1 MDTPQFH
8 VLIVDDEPVVARYLA
23 GLLPPLSYKSHV
35 VSSGQ
40 ECLERIQSKAVSP
53 DMILIDS
60 EMPGMDGFATL
71 RQLRRISSDVPVVMM
86 SCFSS
91 PEHTLEAWQCGAQDF
106 LQKPIM
112 QSDLEKLV
120 TKHCKA
126 TKVSAEI
133 PGLQLPHVE
142 EFGDG
147 QFFLATSPEMRAIRR
162 QVSMLSKAD
171 VPVLITG
178 ESGSGKEVVAQLL
191 HRHSLRAGRQL
202 LKVNCAALPADLL
215 ESELFGYEA
224 GAFTGAMKSKPGKFE
239 LCDGGTILL
248 DEIGEMSPQLQAKL
262 LHVLQDGS
270 FSRLGARVNTKV
282 NVRVLAATN
291 VDIEQAIAER
301 RFREDL
307 YYRLNA
313 FVIKVP
319 PLRERREEIPYLLNE
334 LATRFAVTHHLEP
347 VMFSPEMIAAAVQ
360 YRWPG
365 NLRELGNFV
374 KRYLI
379 TRDAESALVELES
392 KIRPRMCVPAAAAI
406 IEDVAPA
413 PLSGLKSVVRSMKDQ
428 TESRM
433 ILEVLDQSK
442 WNRRIAAERLQ
453 ISYKAL
459 LYKIRTYNLEASA

>member
-1 MDTPQFH
+1 MNSHRFH
-8 VLIVDDEPVVARYLA
+8 ILIVDDEPVVARYLA
-23 GLLPPLSYKSHV
+23 GLLPPSKFRTDI
-35 VSSGQ
+35 VSSGA
-40 ECLERIQSKAVSP
+40 ECIEKMQSAAQMP
-53 DMILIDS
+53 NMILLDS
-60 EMPGMDGFATL
+60 EMPGLDGFSTL
-71 RQLRRISSDVPVVMM
+71 RQLRRISSDVPVAMM
-86 SCFSS
+86 SCFSN

-106 LQKPIM
+106 LQKPILR
-112 QSDLEKLV
+112 SDLEKLAA
-120 TKHCKA
+120 KHCKEAKITVEA
-126 TKVSAEI
+126 T
-133 PGLQLPHVE
+133 GLPQPHLE
-142 EFGDG
+142 EFEDG
-147 QFFLATSPEMRAIRR
+147 QFFLATTPEMRAIRR
-162 QVSMLSKAD
+162 QVSMLSKTD
-171 VPVLITG
+171 VSVLITG
-178 ESGSGKEVVAQLL
+178 ESGSGKEVVANLL

-291 VDIEQAIAER
+291 VDIEQAIADR

-334 LATRFAVTHHLEP
+334 LATRFAAMHHLEP
-347 VMFSPEMIAAAVQ
+347 VRFSADMIAAAVQ
-360 YRWPG
+360 YPWPG

-379 TRDAESALVELES
+379 TRDAGAALVELEA
-392 KIRPRMCVPAAAAI
+392 KIRPRVAMHAVSSPVEEVRAASA
-406 IEDVAPA
+406 
-413 PLSGLKSVVRSMKDQ
+413 SGLKSVVRTMKDQ

-433 ILEVLDQSK
+433 ILQVLDQAK

>member
-1 MDTPQFH
+1 MTLPLFH
-8 VLIVDDEPVVARYLA
+8 VLIVDDEPAVAQYLS
-23 GLLPPLSYKSHV
+23 GLLPPSRFKTQIAN
-35 VSSGQ
+35 SG
-40 ECLERIQSKAVSP
+40 EKCLKKIQSTTPSL
-53 DMILIDS
+53 DMILMDS
-60 EMPGMDGFATL
+60 EMPEMDGFSTL
-71 RQLRRISSDVPVVMM
+71 RQVRRITSDTPVVMM

-91 PEHTLEAWQCGAQDF
+91 PAHTMEAWQSGAQDF
-106 LQKPIM
+106 LQKPILP
-112 QSDLEKLV
+112 SDIERVVAKYCREPKPAVEGGCSQQPHLEN
-120 TKHCKA
+120 
-126 TKVSAEI
+126 
-133 PGLQLPHVE
+133 
-142 EFGDG
+142 FDDG

-162 QVSMLSKAD
+162 QVVMLSKAD

-178 ESGSGKEVVAQLL
+178 ESGVGKEVVAQLL
-191 HRHSLRAGRQL
+191 HRHSQRAGRQL
-202 LKVNCAALPADLL
+202 LKVNCAALPQDLL

-262 LHVLQDGS
+262 LHVLQDGT

-291 VDIEQAIAER
+291 VDIEQAIAEK

-319 PLRERREEIPYLLNE
+319 PLRERREEIPYFLNE
-334 LATRFAVTHHLEP
+334 LAQRFAATHRLEP
-347 VMFSPEMIAAAVQ
+347 VTFTPEMIAAAIR
-360 YRWPG
+360 YSWPG

-379 TRDAESALVELES
+379 IRDAEATLAELEA
-392 KIRPRMCVPAAAAI
+392 KIRPQTTSSLRQAAAD
-406 IEDVAPA
+406 EVASGSV
-413 PLSGLKSVVRSMKDQ
+413 SGLKSVVRSMKDQ

-433 ILEVLDQSK
+433 ILEVLGQTK

-459 LYKIRTYNLEASA
+459 LYKIRVYNLEASA

>member
-1 MDTPQFH
+1 M
-8 VLIVDDEPVVARYLA
+8 E
-23 GLLPPLSYKSHV
+23 
-35 VSSGQ
+35 
-40 ECLERIQSKAVSP
+40 ELE
-53 DMILIDS
+53 
-60 EMPGMDGFATL
+60 
-71 RQLRRISSDVPVVMM
+71 
-86 SCFSS
+86 
-91 PEHTLEAWQCGAQDF
+91 
-106 LQKPIM
+106 
-112 QSDLEKLV
+112 
-120 TKHCKA
+120 
-126 TKVSAEI
+126 
-133 PGLQLPHVE
+133 
-142 EFGDG
+142 DG
-147 QFFLATSPEMRAIRR
+147 QFFLAASEEMRSIRR
-162 QVSMLSKAD
+162 QATMLSQAN

-178 ESGSGKEVVAQLL
+178 ESGVGKEVVAQLL
-191 HRHSLRAGRQL
+191 HRHSLRAGRQF

-291 VDIEQAIAER
+291 IDIEQAIADR

-319 PLRERREEIPYLLNE
+319 ALRERPEEIPYFLNE
-334 LATRFAVTHHLEP
+334 LATRFAITNRLDMVRFP
-347 VMFSPEMIAAAVQ
+347 PELIAAAVQ
-360 YRWPG
+360 YPWPG
-365 NLRELGNFV
+365 NLRELSNFV

-379 TRDAESALVELES
+379 TRDGQAALAELET
-392 KIRPRMCVPAAAAI
+392 KIRPRTAASSERSFADEAAPSS
-406 IEDVAPA
+406 V
-413 PLSGLKSVVRSMKDQ
+413 SGLKSVVRSMKDQ

-433 ILEVLDQSK
+433 ILEVLDQAK

-459 LYKIRTYNLEASA
+459 LYKIRLYNLAASA

>member
-1 MDTPQFH
+1 MDSPRFH
-8 VLIVDDEPVVARYLA
+8 ILIVDDEPVVARYLA
-23 GLLPPLSYKSHV
+23 GLLPPLKFKTDV
-35 VSSGQ
+35 VSCGQ
-40 ECLERIQSKAVSP
+40 ECLEKIQSMPSALDLV
-53 DMILIDS
+53 LIDS
-60 EMPGMDGFATL
+60 EMPGVDGFATL

-106 LQKPIM
+106 LQKPILR
-112 QSDLEKLV
+112 SDLEKLV
-120 TKHCKA
+120 AKHCKEPKITVEA
-126 TKVSAEI
+126 SG
-133 PGLQLPHVE
+133 PQQPHLE
-142 EFGDG
+142 DFEDG
-147 QFFLATSPEMRAIRR
+147 QFFLATSPAMRAIRR

-262 LHVLQDGS
+262 LHVLQDGC

-319 PLRERREEIPYLLNE
+319 PLRDRREEIPYLLNE
-334 LATRFAVTHHLEP
+334 LAMRFAVTHRLEP
-347 VMFSPEMIAAAVQ
+347 VLFSPEMIAAAVQ
-360 YRWPG
+360 YPWPG

-379 TRDAESALVELES
+379 TRDSGAALVELES
-392 KIRPRMCVPAAAAI
+392 KIRPRAQAPVTPIAEDTVPAA
-406 IEDVAPA
+406 V
-413 PLSGLKSVVRSMKDQ
+413 SGLKSVVRSMKDQ

-459 LYKIRTYNLEASA
+459 LYKIRVYNLEASA

>member
-1 MDTPQFH
+1 MDSPRFH
-8 VLIVDDEPVVARYLA
+8 ILIVDDEPVVARYLA
-23 GLLPPLSYKSHV
+23 GLLPSLKFKTDV
-35 VSSGQ
+35 VISGQ
-40 ECLERIQSKAVSP
+40 ECLEKIQSMSSAP
-53 DMILIDS
+53 DMVLIDA
-60 EMPGMDGFATL
+60 EMPGVDGFATL
-71 RQLRRISSDVPVVMM
+71 RQLRRISSEIPFVMM
-86 SCFSS
+86 SCYSS
-91 PEHTLEAWQCGAQDF
+91 PDHTLEAWQCGAQDF
-106 LQKPIM
+106 LQKPILR
-112 QSDLEKLV
+112 SDLEKLV
-120 TKHCKA
+120 AKHCKEPKITVEA
-126 TKVSAEI
+126 SG
-133 PGLQLPHVE
+133 PQQPHVE
-142 EFGDG
+142 DFEDG

-262 LHVLQDGS
+262 LHVLQDGC

-291 VDIEQAIAER
+291 VDIEQAIADR

-319 PLRERREEIPYLLNE
+319 PLRDRREEIPYLLNE
-334 LATRFAVTHHLEP
+334 LAMRFAVTHRLEP
-347 VMFSPEMIAAAVQ
+347 VLFSPKMIAAAVQ
-360 YRWPG
+360 YPWPG

-379 TRDAESALVELES
+379 TRDSESALVELES
-392 KIRPRMCVPAAAAI
+392 KIRPRAQAPVTAIAEETAPAA
-406 IEDVAPA
+406 V
-413 PLSGLKSVVRSMKDQ
+413 SGLKSVVRSMKDQ

-459 LYKIRTYNLEASA
+459 LYKIRVYNLEASA

>member
-1 MDTPQFH
+1 MDSPRFH
-8 VLIVDDEPVVARYLA
+8 ILIVDDEPLVARYIA
-23 GLLPPLSYKSHV
+23 GLLPPSKFNVDV
-35 VSSGQ
+35 VSSGL
-40 ECLERIQSKAVSP
+40 ECLDKIQSKTVLP
-53 DMILIDS
+53 DMLLIDS
-60 EMPGMDGFATL
+60 EMPGLDGFATL
-71 RQLRRISSDVPVVMM
+71 RQLRRISSDIPVAMM

-91 PEHTLEAWQCGAQDF
+91 PEHALEAWQCGAQDF
-106 LQKPIM
+106 LQKPILCP
-112 QSDLEKLV
+112 DLEKLV
-120 TKHCKA
+120 AKHCKEP
-126 TKVSAEI
+126 KVSIEASA
-133 PGLQLPHVE
+133 PMQPHVE
-142 EFGDG
+142 DFEDG
-147 QFFLATSPEMRAIRR
+147 QFFLAASAEMRAIRR

-191 HRHSLRAGRQL
+191 HRNSLRAGRQL

-262 LHVLQDGS
+262 LHVLQDGC

-291 VDIEQAIAER
+291 VDIDQAIADR

-319 PLRERREEIPYLLNE
+319 PLRERLEEIPYLLSE
-334 LATRFAVTHHLEP
+334 LATRFAITHHLEP

-360 YRWPG
+360 YPWPG

-379 TRDAESALVELES
+379 TRDARSALVELEL
-392 KIRPRMCVPAAAAI
+392 KIRPRAAVAAVTSI
-406 IEDVAPA
+406 IEDAPA
-413 PLSGLKSVVRSMKDQ
+413 DTASGLKSVVRSMKDQ

-433 ILEVLDQSK
+433 ILEVLDQAK

>member
-1 MDTPQFH
+1 MKSPQFH

-23 GLLPPLSYKSHV
+23 SLLPSPKFETHV
-35 VSSGQ
+35 VNSGA
-40 ECLERIQSKAVSP
+40 ECLHAMQSKVVAFDLVI
-53 DMILIDS
+53 MDS
-60 EMPGMDGFATL
+60 EMPVMDGLATL
-71 RQLRRISSDVPVVMM
+71 RQLRRIVSNVPVAMT
-86 SCFSS
+86 SCYASS
-91 PEHTLEAWQCGAQDF
+91 AHTLEAWQCGAQEF
-106 LQKPIM
+106 LPKPI
-112 QSDLEKLV
+112 LEVDIERLV
-120 TKHCKA
+120 SKFCKEPKA
-126 TKVSAEI
+126 AVAVI
-133 PGLQLPHVE
+133 DPQQPHLE
-142 EFGDG
+142 ELEDG
-147 QFFLATSPEMRAIRR
+147 QFFLAASEEMRSIRR
-162 QVSMLSKAD
+162 QATMLSQAN

-178 ESGSGKEVVAQLL
+178 ESGVGKEVVAQLL
-191 HRHSLRAGRQL
+191 HRHSLRAGRQF

-291 VDIEQAIAER
+291 IDIEQAIADR

-319 PLRERREEIPYLLNE
+319 ALRERPEEIPYFLNE
-334 LATRFAVTHHLEP
+334 LATRFAITNRLEMVRFP
-347 VMFSPEMIAAAVQ
+347 SELIAAAVQ
-360 YRWPG
+360 YPWPG
-365 NLRELGNFV
+365 NLRELSNFV

-379 TRDAESALVELES
+379 TRDGQAALAELET
-392 KIRPRMCVPAAAAI
+392 KIRPRTAASSERSFADEAAPSS
-406 IEDVAPA
+406 D
-413 PLSGLKSVVRSMKDQ
+413 SGLKSVVRSMKDQ

-433 ILEVLDQSK
+433 ILEVLDQAK

-459 LYKIRTYNLEASA
+459 LYKIRLYNLAASA

>member
-1 MDTPQFH
+1 MESPLFD
-8 VLIVDDEPVVARYLA
+8 VLIVDDEPVIARYLA
-23 GLLPPLSYKSHV
+23 GLLP
-35 VSSGQ
+35 SSRFRTHIVNRGQ
-40 ECLERIQSKAVSP
+40 ECLEKIESKTVRP
-53 DMILIDS
+53 DMILMDA
-60 EMPGMDGFATL
+60 EMPGLDGFTTL
-71 RQLRRISSDVPVVMM
+71 RELRRRSHDIPVAIM
-86 SCFSS
+86 SCLIG
-91 PEHTLEAWQCGAQDF
+91 PERTFEAWQCGAHDF
-106 LQKPIM
+106 LQKPIL
-112 QSDLEKLV
+112 QSDIDRL
-120 TKHCKA
+120 TAKHCKSP
-126 TKVSAEI
+126 KVN
-133 PGLQLPHVE
+133 E
-142 EFGDG
+142 EAMSPQPYIEDFEDG
-147 QFFLATSPEMRAIRR
+147 QFFLANSAQMRAIRQ
-162 QVSMLSKAD
+162 QVGMLSKAD
-171 VPVLITG
+171 VSVLITG
-178 ESGSGKEVVAQLL
+178 ESGVGKEIVAQLL
-191 HRHSLRAGRQL
+191 HRHSKRAGRQM

-270 FSRLGARVNTKV
+270 FSRLGARANTKV

-291 VDIEQAIAER
+291 IDIEQAIRER

-334 LATRFAVTHHLEP
+334 LATRFALTHHLDS
-347 VMFSPEMIAAAVQ
+347 VLFSPEMIATAVQ
-360 YRWPG
+360 YHWPG

-379 TRDAESALVELES
+379 TRDGESALVELES
-392 KIRPRMCVPAAAAI
+392 KIRPNMNVPLRESV
-406 IEDVAPA
+406 IEEIAPA
-413 PLSGLKSVVRSMKDQ
+413 SVSGLKSVVRSMKDQ

-433 ILEVLDQSK
+433 ILEVLDQAK

-459 LYKIRTYNLEASA
+459 LYKIRLYNLEASA

>member
-1 MDTPQFH
+1 MDSPLFN
-8 VLIVDDEPVVARYLA
+8 VLIVDDEPVVAQYLA
-23 GLLPPLSYKSHV
+23 GLLPPSRFRTHIV
-35 VSSGQ
+35 NRGQ
-40 ECLERIQSKAVSP
+40 ECLEKIQSKAVSP
-53 DMILIDS
+53 DMILMDA
-60 EMPGMDGFATL
+60 ELPGFSGFATL
-71 RQLRRISSDVPVVMM
+71 RELRRMSQDVPVAMM
-86 SCFSS
+86 SCFTG
-91 PEHTLEAWQCGAQDF
+91 PEQTFEAWQSGAQDF
-106 LQKPIM
+106 LQKPILEA
-112 QSDLEKLV
+112 DIEKLIA
-120 TKHCKA
+120 KHCKTPKA
-126 TKVSAEI
+126 A
-133 PGLQLPHVE
+133 LQTTAPQQPYIE
-142 EFGDG
+142 EFEDG
-147 QFFLATSPEMRAIRR
+147 QFFLATSADMRAIRQ
-162 QVSMLSKAD
+162 QVVMLSKAD

-178 ESGSGKEVVAQLL
+178 ESGVGKEVVAQLL
-191 HRHSLRAGRQL
+191 HRHSKRAGRQI
-202 LKVNCAALPADLL
+202 LKVNCAALPAELL

-291 VDIEQAIAER
+291 IDIEQAIRER

-334 LATRFAVTHHLEP
+334 LTTRFAIVHHLDP
-347 VMFSPEMIAAAVQ
+347 VAFSPEMIAAAVQ
-360 YRWPG
+360 YHWPG

-379 TRDAESALVELES
+379 TRDANSALVELES
-392 KIRPRMCVPAAAAI
+392 KIRPQVNVSTRAAT
-406 IEDVAPA
+406 IEESTPMSI
-413 PLSGLKSVVRSMKDQ
+413 SGLKSVVRTMKDQ

-433 ILEVLDQSK
+433 ILEVLDQAK

-459 LYKIRTYNLEASA
+459 LYKIRLYNLEASA

>member
-1 MDTPQFH
+1 MNSPRFYI
-8 VLIVDDEPVVARYLA
+8 LIVDDEPGVAQYLA
-23 GLLPPLSYKSHV
+23 GLLPPSKFKTEIV
-35 VSSGQ
+35 NSGA
-40 ECLERIQSKAVSP
+40 ECLGRLQSAACP
-53 DMILIDS
+53 FDMILIDS

-71 RQLRRISSDVPVVMM
+71 RQVRRISSDVPVVMM

-91 PEHTLEAWQCGAQDF
+91 PEQTMEAWQCGAQDF
-106 LQKPIM
+106 LQKPILR
-112 QSDLEKLV
+112 SDLERV
-120 TKHCKA
+120 TGKHCKDA
-126 TKVSAEI
+126 KLAVEASG
-133 PGLQLPHVE
+133 PQQPQVE
-142 EFGDG
+142 EFEDG

-178 ESGSGKEVVAQLL
+178 ESGAGKEVVAQLL
-191 HRHSLRAGRQL
+191 HRHSLRVGRQL

-262 LHVLQDGS
+262 LQVLQDGS

-282 NVRVLAATN
+282 SVRVLAATN
-291 VDIEQAIAER
+291 VDIEQAIRER

-334 LATRFAVTHHLEP
+334 LAMRFAVAHHLEP

-360 YRWPG
+360 YPWPG

-379 TRDAESALVELES
+379 TRDARSALAELES
-392 KIRPRMCVPAAAAI
+392 KVRPRIPVQSVGLAA
-406 IEDVAPA
+406 EEVAPA
-413 PLSGLKSVVRSMKDQ
+413 SVSGLKSVVRSMKDQ

-459 LYKIRTYNLEASA
+459 LYKIRIYNLEASA

>member
-1 MDTPQFH
+1 MDSPQFH
-8 VLIVDDEPVVARYLA
+8 VLIVDDEPVVAQYLA
-23 GLLPPLSYKSHV
+23 GFLPPSKFVTHV

-40 ECLERIQSKAVSP
+40 ECLAKLKANAPSCDLVLM
-53 DMILIDS
+53 DAD
-60 EMPGMDGFATL
+60 MPGMDGFAAL
-71 RQLRRISSDVPVVMM
+71 RQLRMSSVKVPVAIM
-86 SCFSS
+86 SSYS
-91 PEHTLEAWQCGAQDF
+91 GPEHTLEAWQCGAQDF

-112 QSDLEKLV
+112 RSELEKVLA
-120 TKHCKA
+120 KHCKEP
-126 TKVSAEI
+126 KCLLEVCGPQQPYIED
-133 PGLQLPHVE
+133 
-142 EFGDG
+142 FDDG
-147 QFFLATSPEMRAIRR
+147 HFFLATSPEMRAIRR
-162 QVSMLSKAD
+162 QVNMLSKAD

-178 ESGSGKEVVAQLL
+178 ESGVGKEIVAQLL

-202 LKVNCAALPADLL
+202 LKVNCAALPVDLL

-239 LCDGGTILL
+239 MCDGGTILL

-262 LHVLQDGS
+262 LHVLQDGC
-270 FSRLGARVNTKV
+270 FSRLGARINTKV

-291 VDIEQAIAER
+291 VDIEQAIAEK

-334 LATRFAVTHHLEP
+334 LATRFAVLHHLEP

-379 TRDAESALVELES
+379 TGDADSALVELES
-392 KIRPRMCVPAAAAI
+392 KIRPQAKVSMPRPFIEEATPISAA
-406 IEDVAPA
+406 
-413 PLSGLKSVVRSMKDQ
+413 GLKSVVRSMKDQ

-433 ILEVLDQSK
+433 ILEVLDEAK

-459 LYKIRTYNLEASA
+459 LYKIRIYNLEASA

>member
-1 MDTPQFH
+1 MDSPQFH
-8 VLIVDDEPVVARYLA
+8 ILIVDDEPVVARYLA
-23 GLLPPLSYKSHV
+23 GLLPLSKFKTEVLHT
-35 VSSGQ
+35 GQ
-40 ECLERIQSKAVSP
+40 ACLEKLQSAGQIP
-53 DMILIDS
+53 DMILMDS
-60 EMPGMDGFATL
+60 ELPGMDGFATL
-71 RQLRRISSDVPVVMM
+71 RQLRRISSDTPVVMM

-91 PEHTLEAWQCGAQDF
+91 AERTLEAWQCGAQDYI
-106 LQKPIM
+106 QKPILR
-112 QSDLEKLV
+112 SDVEKLV
-120 TKHCKA
+120 AKHCKEPKIAVEA
-126 TKVSAEI
+126 TG
-133 PGLQLPHVE
+133 PQQPHLE
-142 EFGDG
+142 DFDDG

-178 ESGSGKEVVAQLL
+178 ESGSGKEIVAQLL
-191 HRHSLRAGRQL
+191 HRHSQRASRQL

-262 LHVLQDGS
+262 LHVLQDGC

-301 RFREDL
+301 RFRDDL

-334 LATRFAVTHHLEP
+334 LASRFAVIHHLDP
-347 VMFSPEMIAAAVQ
+347 VMFSPEMIAAAIQ
-360 YRWPG
+360 YPWPG

-379 TRDAESALVELES
+379 TRDTGSALAELES
-392 KIRPRMCVPAAAAI
+392 KIRPRVPVQAVGVVAENTMPAA
-406 IEDVAPA
+406 E
-413 PLSGLKSVVRSMKDQ
+413 SGLKSVVRSMKDQ

-433 ILEVLDQSK
+433 ILEVLDQAK

-459 LYKIRTYNLEASA
+459 LYKIRIYNLEASA

>member
-1 MDTPQFH
+1 MNLPLFH
-8 VLIVDDEPVVARYLA
+8 VLVVDDEPAVARYLA
-23 GLLPPLSYKSHV
+23 GLLPPSRFKTHV
-35 VSSGQ
+35 VNSGH
-40 ECLERIQSKAVSP
+40 ECLKKIQSKTPSL
-53 DMILIDS
+53 DLILIDS
-60 EMPGMDGFATL
+60 EMPEMDGFSTL
-71 RQLRRISSDVPVVMM
+71 RQLRRIATDTPVVMM
-86 SCFSS
+86 SCFSG
-91 PEHTLEAWQCGAQDF
+91 PEHTMEAWQCGAQDF
-106 LQKPIM
+106 LQKPIL
-112 QSDLEKLV
+112 SADIEKMV
-120 TKHCKA
+120 AKHCKEP
-126 TKVSAEI
+126 KVAVEPSG
-133 PGLQLPHVE
+133 PQQPHLE
-142 EFGDG
+142 DFDDG

-178 ESGSGKEVVAQLL
+178 ESGVGKEVVAQLL
-191 HRHSLRAGRQL
+191 HRHSQRASRQL
-202 LKVNCAALPADLL
+202 LKVNCAALPQDLL

-248 DEIGEMSPQLQAKL
+248 DEIGEMSSQLQAKL
-262 LHVLQDGS
+262 LHVLQDGT

-291 VDIEQAIAER
+291 VDIEQAIAEK

-319 PLRERREEIPYLLNE
+319 PLRERREEIPYFLNE
-334 LATRFAVTHHLEP
+334 LARRFSITHHLEP
-347 VMFSPEMIAAAVQ
+347 VTFTPEMIAAAVL
-360 YRWPG
+360 YPWPG

-379 TRDAESALVELES
+379 IRDADSALAELES
-392 KIRPRMCVPAAAAI
+392 KARPRHAAQSMRPVM
-406 IEDVAPA
+406 EDVAPA
-413 PLSGLKSVVRSMKDQ
+413 SISGLKSVVRSMKDQ

-433 ILEVLDQSK
+433 ILEVLDHAK

-459 LYKIRTYNLEASA
+459 LYKIRVYNLEASA

>member
-1 MDTPQFH
+1 MDSPRFH
-8 VLIVDDEPVVARYLA
+8 ILIVDDEPVVARYLA
-23 GLLPPLSYKSHV
+23 GLLPSLKFNTDV
-35 VSSGQ
+35 ISSGH
-40 ECLERIQSKAVSP
+40 ECLERIQSMPSGP
-53 DMILIDS
+53 DMVLIDS
-60 EMPGMDGFATL
+60 EMPGLDGFATL
-71 RQLRRISSDVPVVMM
+71 RQLRRISSNVPVVMM

-91 PEHTLEAWQCGAQDF
+91 PEQTLEAWQCGAQDF
-106 LQKPIM
+106 LQKPILR
-112 QSDLEKLV
+112 SDLEKLV
-120 TKHCKA
+120 AKHCKEPKISVEA
-126 TKVSAEI
+126 SG
-133 PGLQLPHVE
+133 PQQPHVE
-142 EFGDG
+142 DFEDG

-191 HRHSLRAGRQL
+191 HRHSLRVGRQL

-262 LHVLQDGS
+262 LHVLQDGC

-291 VDIEQAIAER
+291 VDIEQAIVER

-319 PLRERREEIPYLLNE
+319 PLRDRREEIPYLLSE
-334 LATRFAVTHHLEP
+334 LAMRFAVTHRLEP
-347 VMFSPEMIAAAVQ
+347 VLFSPEMIAAAVQ
-360 YRWPG
+360 YPWPG

-379 TRDAESALVELES
+379 TRDSGAALVELES
-392 KIRPRMCVPAAAAI
+392 KIRPRTHTPVMPIAEEGAPAA
-406 IEDVAPA
+406 V
-413 PLSGLKSVVRSMKDQ
+413 SGLKSVVRSMKDQ

-459 LYKIRTYNLEASA
+459 LYKIRVYNLEASA

>member
-1 MDTPQFH
+1 MDSPQFQ
-8 VLIVDDEPVVARYLA
+8 VLIADDEPVVGRYLA
-23 GLLPPLSYKSHV
+23 GLLSASKVATQV

-40 ECLERIQSKAVSP
+40 ACLDQVQSRSSSWDLV
-53 DMILIDS
+53 LIDA
-60 EMPGMDGFATL
+60 EMPGMDGFTTL
-71 RQLRRISSDVPVVMM
+71 RRLRRISSDVPVVMM
-86 SCFSS
+86 SYFSR
-91 PEHTLEAWQCGAQDF
+91 PEHAIEAWECGAQEF
-106 LQKPIM
+106 LQKPILHA
-112 QSDLEKLV
+112 DLEGVVLKY
-120 TKHCKA
+120 CKEPKI
-126 TKVSAEI
+126 TIETGGPQQPFLEDLS
-133 PGLQLPHVE
+133 
-142 EFGDG
+142 DG

-178 ESGSGKEVVAQLL
+178 ESGTGKEIVAQLL
-191 HRHSLRAGRQL
+191 HRHSLRMGHQL

-224 GAFTGAMKSKPGKFE
+224 GAFTGATRCKPGKFE

-262 LHVLQDGS
+262 LQVLQDGS
-270 FSRLGARVNTKV
+270 FSRLGARVNSKV

-291 VDIEQAIAER
+291 VDIEKAIAER

-334 LATRFAVTHHLEP
+334 FATRFAVTHQLDSAT
-347 VMFSPEMIAAAVQ
+347 FSPEIIAAAVA
-360 YRWPG
+360 YPWPG

-379 TRDAESALVELES
+379 TRDTGSALMDLEKNS
-392 KIRPRMCVPAAAAI
+392 SRMPVQAARSLA
-406 IEDVAPA
+406 EDATPISA
-413 PLSGLKSVVRSMKDQ
+413 SGLKSVVRSMKDQ
-428 TESRM
+428 TESRI
-433 ILEVLDQSK
+433 ILEVLDQAK

-459 LYKIRTYNLEASA
+459 LYKIRAYNLEISA

>member
-1 MDTPQFH
+1 MNLPMYH
-8 VLIVDDEPVVARYLA
+8 VLVVDDEPAVARYIA
-23 GLLPPLSYKSHV
+23 GLLPQSKFKAQV
-35 VSSGQ
+35 VNSGQ
-40 ECLERIQSKAVSP
+40 ECLKKIQSKTP
-53 DMILIDS
+53 PFDMILMDS
-60 EMPGMDGFATL
+60 EMPGVDGFSTL
-71 RQLRRISSDVPVVMM
+71 RRLRRFSADTPVIIM

-91 PEHTLEAWQCGAQDF
+91 PEHTLEAWQGGAQDF
-106 LQKPIM
+106 LQKPILP
-112 QSDLEKLV
+112 SDIARVVEKY
-120 TKHCKA
+120 CKKPKRA
-126 TKVSAEI
+126 MESEG
-133 PGLQLPHVE
+133 PQQPHIE
-142 EFGDG
+142 DIGEG
-147 QFFLATSPEMRAIRR
+147 QFFLATSPEMRAIWR
-162 QVSMLSKAD
+162 QVNTLSKAD

-178 ESGSGKEVVAQLL
+178 ESGVGKEVIAQLL
-191 HRHSLRAGRQL
+191 HQYSPRASRQL
-202 LKVNCAALPADLL
+202 LKVNCAALPQDLL

-224 GAFTGAMKSKPGKFE
+224 GAFTGAIKSKPGKFE

-262 LHVLQDGS
+262 LHVLQDGT

-313 FVIKVP
+313 FVIKIP
-319 PLRERREEIPYLLNE
+319 PLRERREEIPYFLNE
-334 LATRFAVTHHLEP
+334 LARRYSVIHGLEP
-347 VMFSPEMIAAAVQ
+347 IEFSPELIAAAVL
-360 YRWPG
+360 YHWPG

-374 KRYLI
+374 KRYLVI
-379 TRDAESALVELES
+379 RDAESALVDLEA
-392 KIRPRMCVPAAAAI
+392 KIRPHAAASPALASD
-406 IEDVAPA
+406 EDSMPGAA
-413 PLSGLKSVVRSMKDQ
+413 SGLKSVVRSMKDQ

-459 LYKIRTYNLEASA
+459 LYKIRMYNLEASA

>member
-1 MDTPQFH
+1 MDSPQFH
-8 VLIVDDEPVVARYLA
+8 MLIVDDEPAVAQYLA
-23 GLLPPLSYKSHV
+23 GLLPFTKFKADV
-35 VSSGQ
+35 VSSGH
-40 ECLERIQSKAVSP
+40 ECLKKMQSKDTIF
-53 DMILIDS
+53 DMILLDS

-71 RQLRRISSDVPVVMM
+71 RQLRRISTDIPVVMM

-91 PEHTLEAWQCGAQDF
+91 LQDAIEAWQCGAREVI
-106 LQKPIM
+106 QKPILRA
-112 QSDLEKLV
+112 DIEVV
-120 TKHCKA
+120 TAKYCKEP
-126 TKVSAEI
+126 KVRAESGS
-133 PGLQLPHVE
+133 PQQPHIE
-142 EFGDG
+142 DFDDG
-147 QFFLATSPEMRAIRR
+147 QFFLATSPAMRAIRR

-178 ESGSGKEVVAQLL
+178 ESGVGKEVIAQLL
-191 HRHSLRAGRQL
+191 HRSSVRAGRQL

-262 LHVLQDGS
+262 LHVLQDGC

-334 LATRFAVTHHLEP
+334 LATRFAITHHLEP
-347 VMFSPEMIAAAVQ
+347 VTFSPEMIAAAVQ

-379 TRDAESALVELES
+379 TRDADSALVELES
-392 KIRPRMCVPAAAAI
+392 KIRPILKVPVVRSENEEAETAS
-406 IEDVAPA
+406 V
-413 PLSGLKSVVRSMKDQ
+413 SGLKSIVRTMKDQ

-433 ILEVLDQSK
+433 ILEVLDESK

-459 LYKIRTYNLEASA
+459 LYKIRSYNLEASA

>member
-1 MDTPQFH
+1 MDTPRFH
-8 VLIVDDEPVVARYLA
+8 ILIVDDEPVVARYLA
-23 GLLPPLSYKSHV
+23 GLLPFSKFKTDV
-35 VSSGQ
+35 VNCGQ
-40 ECLERIQSKAVSP
+40 ACLEKMQSASSVF
-53 DMILIDS
+53 DMVLIDA
-60 EMPGMDGFATL
+60 EMPGVDGFAIL
-71 RQLRRISSDVPVVMM
+71 RQLRRISSNLPVVMM
-86 SCFSS
+86 SCFSN

-106 LQKPIM
+106 LQKPILR
-112 QSDLEKLV
+112 SDLERV
-120 TKHCKA
+120 VAKHCKEPRINIEA
-126 TKVSAEI
+126 GG
-133 PGLQLPHVE
+133 PQQPHLE
-142 EFGDG
+142 DFEDG
-147 QFFLATSPEMRAIRR
+147 QFFLATSTEMRAIRR

-224 GAFTGAMKSKPGKFE
+224 GAFTGAIKSKPGKFE
-239 LCDGGTILL
+239 QCDGGTILL
-248 DEIGEMSPQLQAKL
+248 DEIGEMSPQLQAKM
-262 LHVLQDGS
+262 LHVLQDGC

-291 VDIEQAIAER
+291 VDIEQAIVER

-313 FVIKVP
+313 FMIKVP
-319 PLRERREEIPYLLNE
+319 PLRERREEIPYFLNE
-334 LATRFAVTHHLEP
+334 LATRFAATHHLEP
-347 VMFSPEMIAAAVQ
+347 VMFTPEMIAAAVQ
-360 YRWPG
+360 YPWPG
-365 NLRELGNFV
+365 NLREVGNFV

-379 TRDAESALVELES
+379 TRDAGLALAELES
-392 KIRPRMCVPAAAAI
+392 KIRPRMPVQAI
-406 IEDVAPA
+406 RSLVDEIAPA
-413 PLSGLKSVVRSMKDQ
+413 SASGLKSVVRSMKDQ

-433 ILEVLDQSK
+433 ILEVLDQAK

-459 LYKIRTYNLEASA
+459 LYKIRMYNLEASA

>member
-1 MDTPQFH
+1 MDSPLFH
-8 VLIVDDEPVVARYLA
+8 ILIADDEPVAAQYLA
-23 GLLPPLSYKSHV
+23 GLLP
-35 VSSGQ
+35 SSKFRTEIVNSAY
-40 ECLERIQSKAVSP
+40 ECIEKMQSK
-53 DMILIDS
+53 ILPNLILMDS
-60 EMPGMDGFATL
+60 EMAGVESFTTL
-71 RQLRRISSDVPVVMM
+71 RQQRRISADIPVVMM
-86 SCFSS
+86 SCFSN
-91 PEHTLEAWQCGAQDF
+91 PQHTVESWQGGARDF
-106 LQKPIM
+106 LQKPILR
-112 QSDLEKLV
+112 SDLERLIA
-120 TKHCKA
+120 KHFKE
-126 TKVSAEI
+126 TTQTVSVI
-133 PGLQLPHVE
+133 SDPHQPHIE
-142 EFGDG
+142 EFDGG
-147 QFFLATSPEMRAIRR
+147 QFFLATSPSMRAIRR

-178 ESGSGKEVVAQLL
+178 ESGAGKEVIAQLL
-191 HRHSLRAGRQL
+191 HRHSLRASRQL

-224 GAFTGAMKSKPGKFE
+224 GAFTGAVKSKPGKFE

-319 PLRERREEIPYLLNE
+319 PLRERSEEIPYLLNE
-334 LATRFAVTHHLEP
+334 LATRFAIAHQLEP
-347 VMFSPEMIAAAVQ
+347 VSFSPEMIAAAVQ

-379 TRDAESALVELES
+379 TRDADSALVELES
-392 KIRPRMCVPAAAAI
+392 KLRPLAKVPVLHRLVEEPTPI
-406 IEDVAPA
+406 SM
-413 PLSGLKSVVRSMKDQ
+413 SGLKSVVRSMKDQ

-433 ILEVLDQSK
+433 ILEVLDEAK

-459 LYKIRTYNLEASA
+459 LYKIRSYNLEASA

>member
-1 MDTPQFH
+1 
-8 VLIVDDEPVVARYLA
+8 
-23 GLLPPLSYKSHV
+23 
-35 VSSGQ
+35 
-40 ECLERIQSKAVSP
+40 
-53 DMILIDS
+53 MILIDS
-60 EMPGMDGFATL
+60 EMPGMDGFSTL
-71 RQLRRISSDVPVVMM
+71 RQLRRITADTPVVMM
-86 SCFSS
+86 SCFAG
-91 PEHTLEAWQCGAQDF
+91 PEHTMEAWQCGAQDF
-106 LQKPIM
+106 LQKPILP
-112 QSDLEKLV
+112 SDIERIAG
-120 TKHCKA
+120 KHCREP
-126 TKVSAEI
+126 KVVAEANG
-133 PGLQLPHVE
+133 PQQPHLE
-142 EFGDG
+142 DFDDG

-178 ESGSGKEVVAQLL
+178 ESGVGKEVVAQLL
-191 HRHSLRAGRQL
+191 HRHSQRASRQL
-202 LKVNCAALPADLL
+202 LKVNCAALPQDLL

-262 LHVLQDGS
+262 LHVLQDGT

-291 VDIEQAIAER
+291 VEIEQAIAEK

-319 PLRERREEIPYLLNE
+319 PLRERREEIPYFLNE
-334 LATRFAVTHHLEP
+334 LAQRFAVTHRLEP
-347 VMFSPEMIAAAVQ
+347 VTFSPEMIAAAIQ
-360 YRWPG
+360 YPWPG

-379 TRDAESALVELES
+379 IRDADSALVELES
-392 KIRPRMCVPAAAAI
+392 KIRPR
-406 IEDVAPA
+406 VAT
-413 PLSGLKSVVRSMKDQ
+413 PLKQPVTEEITSSSISGLKSVVRSMKDQ

-433 ILEVLDQSK
+433 ILEVLDQAK

-459 LYKIRTYNLEASA
+459 LYKIRVYNLEASA

>member
-1 MDTPQFH
+1 MDTPRFH
-8 VLIVDDEPVVARYLA
+8 ILIVDDEPVVARYLA
-23 GLLPPLSYKSHV
+23 GLLPFSNFKTDV
-35 VSSGQ
+35 VNSGQ
-40 ECLERIQSKAVSP
+40 GCLERMRSAGTAFDLV
-53 DMILIDS
+53 LIDA
-60 EMPGMDGFATL
+60 EMPGVDGFATL
-71 RQLRRISSDVPVVMM
+71 RQLRRISPDIPVVMM

-91 PEHTLEAWQCGAQDF
+91 PEHTMEAWQCGAQDF
-106 LQKPIM
+106 LQKPILR
-112 QSDLEKLV
+112 SDLEKLV
-120 TKHCKA
+120 AKHCKEPRFSIE
-126 TKVSAEI
+126 TTG
-133 PGLQLPHVE
+133 PQQPHLE
-142 EFGDG
+142 DFGDG

-162 QVSMLSKAD
+162 QASMLSKAD

-239 LCDGGTILL
+239 QCDGGTILL
-248 DEIGEMSPQLQAKL
+248 DEIGEMSPQLQAKM
-262 LHVLQDGS
+262 LHVLQDGC

-291 VDIEQAIAER
+291 VDIEQAIVER

-319 PLRERREEIPYLLNE
+319 PLRERREEIPYFLNE
-334 LATRFAVTHHLEP
+334 LATRFAATHHLEP
-347 VMFSPEMIAAAVQ
+347 VMFTPEMIAAAVQ
-360 YRWPG
+360 YPWPG
-365 NLRELGNFV
+365 NLREVGNFV

-379 TRDAESALVELES
+379 TRDAGLALAELEL
-392 KIRPRMCVPAAAAI
+392 KIRPRMPVQAI
-406 IEDVAPA
+406 RSITDEVAPVSA
-413 PLSGLKSVVRSMKDQ
+413 SGLKSVVRSMKDQ

-433 ILEVLDQSK
+433 ILEVLHQAK

-459 LYKIRTYNLEASA
+459 LYKIRIYNLEASA